1 MVKGKISVHTD
12 NLLPIIKKWL
22 YSDSDIFLRELIS
35 NAQDAIMKLKKLTAL
50 GEADIDDKYEIKVEL
65 DKENG
70 TITVIDNGI
79 GMTEYE
85 VEKYINQVAFSGA
98 EEFIKKYENEK
109 DEKSRIIG
117 HFGLG
122 FYSAFMAAS
131 EVEIDTLS
139 YKDGAKAVHWV
150 SDGGTDY
157 EIADSDKKERGTAIT
172 LHIAEDSKEFLDAF
186 KIREI
191 LNKYCA
197 FLPVEIYLIDKSD
210 KDDKEL
216 SPINDTSPLW
226 LKNPSECTDDDYKAF
241 YHKVFFDMNDPL
253 FWIHLNVDFPFNL
266 KGILYF
272 PKLNHEFQTIEG
284 QIKLYNN
291 QVFIADNIKE
301 VIPEYLMLLKGVIDC
316 PDLPLN
322 VSRSFLQ
329 NDGYVAK
336 VSNHIT
342 KKVADKLNSLYKAD
356 KDGFAKYWDDI
367 NPFIKYGCMRDDKFY
382 DRVKDII
389 LFKKLDGS
397 YVSLKELTDAK
408 PEEVFY
414 VTDENAQSR
423 YIELL
428 KTENIEPVLLNNMI
442 DNHFSSFLEYKISD
456 IKFKRVDSFIA
467 DSLKDKDAKDS
478 EEQDKKIEELFAP
491 YAGGAKITVE
501 KLKSDKISA
510 MYVLSEEARRMEE
523 MQKLYGGMNFPN
535 MPKPEE
541 TLVVNSGNAL
551 VQKAAEISDPEL
563 KDLVVSSVVDMAK
576 LSHNTLS
583 GDEKNA
589 FLEKE
594 EKILSMLIK

>member
-79 GMTEYE
+79 GMTEDE

-157 EIADSDKKERGTAIT
+157 EIADSEKKERGTAIT

>member
-1 MVKGKISVHTD
+1 MAKGKISVHTD

-22 YSDSDIFLRELIS
+22 YSDSDIFLRELVS
-35 NAQDAIMKLKKLTAL
+35 NAQDAVMKLKKLSAI
-50 GEADIDDKYEIKVEL
+50 GEADVDGKFEIKVEL
-65 DKENG
+65 DKENSI
-70 TITVIDNGI
+70 ITVSDNGI
-79 GMTEYE
+79 GMTEDE

-139 YKDGAKAVHWV
+139 YKDGSKAVHWV
-150 SDGGTDY
+150 SDGGTEY
-157 EIADSDKKERGTAIT
+157 EISDGERTERGTTIT
-172 LHIAEDSKEFLDAF
+172 LHISEDSKEFLEIY
-186 KIREI
+186 KLREI

-197 FLPVEIYLIDKSD
+197 FLPVEIYLTDKSNTE
-210 KDDKEL
+210 DKEI
-216 SPINDTSPLW
+216 SPINDTNPLW
-226 LKNPSECTDDDYKAF
+226 LKNPSECTEEDYKSF

-272 PKLNHEFQTIEG
+272 PKLNHEFQSIEG

-336 VSNHIT
+336 VSAHIT
-342 KKVADKLNSLYKAD
+342 KKVADKLNAIYKND
-356 KDGFAKYWDDI
+356 KDEFAKYWDDI

-397 YVSLKELTDAK
+397 YVSLKELTDSK
-408 PEEVFY
+408 TKEVFY
-414 VTDENAQSR
+414 VTDENSQSQ

-428 KTENIEPVLLNNMI
+428 KTEGIEPVLLNNMI
-442 DNHFSSFLEYKISD
+442 DNHFSSFIEYKISD
-456 IKFKRVDSFIA
+456 VKFKRVDSYIA
-467 DSLKDKDAKDS
+467 DSLKDSGEDS
-478 EEQDKKIEELFAP
+478 KETDKEIEELFTS
-491 YAGGAKITVE
+491 YANGAKISVE
-501 KLKSDKISA
+501 KLKSEKIPA
-510 MYVLSEEARRMEE
+510 MYILSEEARRMEE
-523 MQKLYGGMNFPN
+523 MQKMYGGMNLPN

-541 TLVVNSGNAL
+541 TLIINANNPLVNKALNAEN
-551 VQKAAEISDPEL
+551 AEL
-563 KDLVVSSVVDMAK
+563 KDLVCKNIVDMAK
-576 LSHNTLS
+576 LSHNTLN
-583 GDEKNA
+583 GDDKAA
-589 FLEKE
+589 FLERNSE
-594 EKILSMLIK
+594 IMNMLLK

>member
-1 MVKGKISVHTD
+1 MAKGKISVHTD

-22 YSDSDIFLRELIS
+22 YSDSDIFLRELVS
-35 NAQDAIMKLKKLTAL
+35 NAQDAVMKLKKLSAI
-50 GEADIDDKYEIKVEL
+50 GEADVDGKFEIKVEL
-65 DKENG
+65 DKENSI
-70 TITVIDNGI
+70 ITVSDNGI
-79 GMTEYE
+79 GMTEDE

-150 SDGGTDY
+150 SDGGTEY
-157 EIADSDKKERGTAIT
+157 EISDGERTERGTTIT
-172 LHIAEDSKEFLDAF
+172 LHISEDSKEFLEIY
-186 KIREI
+186 KLREI

-197 FLPVEIYLIDKSD
+197 FLPVEIYLTDKSNT
-210 KDDKEL
+210 DDKEI
-216 SPINDTSPLW
+216 SPINDTNPLW
-226 LKNPSECTDDDYKAF
+226 LKNPSECTEEDYKSF

-272 PKLNHEFQTIEG
+272 PKLNHEFQSIEG

-336 VSNHIT
+336 VSAHIT
-342 KKVADKLNSLYKAD
+342 KKVADKLNAIYKND
-356 KDGFAKYWDDI
+356 KDEFAKYWDDI

-397 YVSLKELTDAK
+397 YVSLKELTDSETK
-408 PEEVFY
+408 EVFY
-414 VTDENAQSR
+414 VTDENSQSQ

-428 KTENIEPVLLNNMI
+428 KTEGIEPVLLNNMI
-442 DNHFSSFLEYKISD
+442 DNHFSSFIEYKISD
-456 IKFKRVDSFIA
+456 VKFKRVDSYIA
-467 DSLKDKDAKDS
+467 DSLKDSGEDS
-478 EEQDKKIEELFAP
+478 KETDKEIEELFTS
-491 YAGGAKITVE
+491 YANGAKISVE
-501 KLKSDKISA
+501 KLKSEKIPA
-510 MYVLSEEARRMEE
+510 MYILSEEARRMEE
-523 MQKLYGGMNFPN
+523 MQKMYGGMNLPN

-541 TLVVNSGNAL
+541 TLIINANNPLVNKALNAEN
-551 VQKAAEISDPEL
+551 AEL
-563 KDLVVSSVVDMAK
+563 KDLVCKNIVDMAK
-576 LSHNTLS
+576 LSHNTLN
-583 GDEKNA
+583 GDDKAA
-589 FLEKE
+589 FLERNSE
-594 EKILSMLIK
+594 IMNMLLK

>member
-1 MVKGKISVHTD
+1 MAKGKISVHTD

-22 YSDSDIFLRELIS
+22 YSDSDIFLRELVS
-35 NAQDAIMKLKKLTAL
+35 NAQDAVMKLKKLSAI
-50 GEADIDDKYEIKVEL
+50 GEADVDGKFEIKVEL
-65 DKENG
+65 DKENSI
-70 TITVIDNGI
+70 ITVSDNGI
-79 GMTEYE
+79 GMTEDE

-139 YKDGAKAVHWV
+139 YKDGSKAVHWV
-150 SDGGTDY
+150 SDGDTEY
-157 EIADSDKKERGTAIT
+157 EISDGERTERGTTIT
-172 LHIAEDSKEFLDAF
+172 LHISEDSKEFLEIY
-186 KIREI
+186 KLREI

-197 FLPVEIYLIDKSD
+197 FLPVEIYLTDKSNTE
-210 KDDKEL
+210 DKEI
-216 SPINDTSPLW
+216 SPINDTNPLW
-226 LKNPSECTDDDYKAF
+226 LKNPSECTEEDYKSF

-272 PKLNHEFQTIEG
+272 PKLNHEFQSIEG

-336 VSNHIT
+336 VSAHIT
-342 KKVADKLNSLYKAD
+342 KKVADKLNAIYKND
-356 KDGFAKYWDDI
+356 KDEFAKYWDDI

-397 YVSLKELTDAK
+397 YVSLKELTDSETK
-408 PEEVFY
+408 EVFY
-414 VTDENAQSR
+414 VTDENSQSQ

-428 KTENIEPVLLNNMI
+428 KTEGIEPVLLNNMI
-442 DNHFSSFLEYKISD
+442 DNHFSSFIEYKISD
-456 IKFKRVDSFIA
+456 VKFKRVDSYIA
-467 DSLKDKDAKDS
+467 DSLKDSGEDS
-478 EEQDKKIEELFAP
+478 KETDKEIEELFTS
-491 YAGGAKITVE
+491 YANGAKISVE
-501 KLKSDKISA
+501 KLKSEKIPA
-510 MYVLSEEARRMEE
+510 MYILSEEARRMEE
-523 MQKLYGGMNFPN
+523 MQKMYGGMNLPN

-541 TLVVNSGNAL
+541 TLIINANNPLVNKALNAEN
-551 VQKAAEISDPEL
+551 AEL
-563 KDLVVSSVVDMAK
+563 KDLVCKNIVDMAK
-576 LSHNTLS
+576 LSHNTLN
-583 GDEKNA
+583 GDDKAA
-589 FLEKE
+589 FLERNSE
-594 EKILSMLIK
+594 IMNMLLK

>member
-1 MVKGKISVHTD
+1 MAKGKISVHTD

-22 YSDSDIFLRELIS
+22 YSDSDIFIRELIS
-35 NAQDAIMKLKKLTAL
+35 NAQDAIMKLKKLKAL
-50 GEADIDDKYEIKVEL
+50 GETDIEDKYEIRVGL
-65 DKENG
+65 DKENSI
-70 TITVIDNGI
+70 ITVTDNGI
-79 GMTEYE
+79 GMTEEE

-139 YKDGAKAVHWV
+139 YADGSKAVHWV

-157 EIADSDKKERGTAIT
+157 EITESGRTTRGTTVT
-172 LHIAEDSKEFLDAF
+172 LHISEDSKEFLEAYKLRDV
-186 KIREI
+186 

-197 FLPVEIYLIDKSD
+197 FLPVEIYLIDKAD
-210 KDDKEL
+210 TDDKEL

-226 LKNPSECTDDDYKAF
+226 LKNPSECTEEDYKSF

-301 VIPEYLMLLKGVIDC
+301 VTPEYLMLLKGVIDC

-329 NDGYVAK
+329 NDGYVTK

-342 KKVADKLNSLYKAD
+342 KKVADKLNSIYKAD
-356 KDGFAKYWDDI
+356 KDEFAKYWDDI

-389 LFKKLDGS
+389 LFKKLDDS
-397 YVSLKELTDAK
+397 YVSLKELIDAQTK
-408 PEEVFY
+408 EVFY
-414 VTDENAQSR
+414 VTDVNAQSQ

-442 DNHFSSFLEYKISD
+442 DNHFSSFLEYKIPEIS
-456 IKFKRVDSFIA
+456 FKRVDSFIS
-467 DSLKDKDAKDS
+467 DSLKDKEDENA
-478 EEQDKKIEELFAP
+478 EELDNKLKELFAP
-491 YAGGAKITVE
+491 YSGGSEIRVE
-501 KLKSDKISA
+501 KLKSAKICA
-510 MYVLSEEARRMEE
+510 MFVLSEEARRMEE
-523 MQKLYGGMNFPN
+523 MQRLYGGMNMPN

-541 TLVVNSGNAL
+541 TLVINSGNDL
-551 VQKAAEISDPEL
+551 VKKASEISDEEL
-563 KDLVVSSVVDMAK
+563 KKLICTNIVDMAK
-576 LSHNTLS
+576 LSHNTLN
-583 GDEKNA
+583 GDEKTA
-589 FLEKE
+589 FLERN
-594 EKILSMLIK
+594 EKMMNMLIK

>member
-79 GMTEYE
+79 GMTEDE

-467 DSLKDKDAKDS
+467 DSLKDKDAKYS

-589 FLEKE
+589 FLEKG

>member
-79 GMTEYE
+79 GMTEEE